1 MSDRK
6 ENERNLLSWKKAAA
20 FFIIPKKKKRE
31 ERKKEKLCKR
41 EPETAFI
48 LLFLGA
54 TSTVLISPP
63 KCEGKCG
70 INVIN
75 SFLGAASIQAMEA
88 KWGG

>member
-1 MSDRK
+1 MTEKK
-6 ENERNLLSWKKAAA
+6 ENERYLLSWKKAAA
-20 FFIIPKKKKRE
+20 FFIIPKKKGE

-48 LLFLGA
+48 LLFLEA